1 MNGSWCGWPRA
12 SVIGCNRA
20 LRPASFPRVTACWRA
35 DSSNGV
41 LRASQLDPLK
51 LQFFS
56 VQPQY
61 LNGLLTVAEWHQ
73 LEVAPNNLSSHV
85 SIFTAGEPL
94 AQRFTRLA
102 EQTQRE
108 GLPVRC
114 GLLQLWA
121 NAFAGLLP
129 APTTEPTER
138 RQAARTF
145 PAPGRPDA
153 GGRTVPMLAARPGR
167 AA

>member
-1 MNGSWCGWPRA
+1 MVRVAEGVGYWLQPGAAARQL
-12 SVIGCNRA
+12 SVGDGLLVSNR
-20 LRPASFPRVTACWRA
+20 
-35 DSSNGV
+35 SNGV
-41 LRASQLDPLK
+41 LRASQLGPLK

-73 LEVAPNNLSSHV
+73 LEVAPDSLTSQV

-102 EQTQRE
+102 EQTHRE

-121 NAFAGLLP
+121 DRHRRSAAG
-129 APTTEPTER
+129 AGDGIRRE
-138 RQAARTF
+138 RQAA
-145 PAPGRPDA
+145 
-153 GGRTVPMLAARPGR
+153 
-167 AA
+167 